1 MSLPVIKKNRKGF
14 TLIELLVA
22 MLVLSIG
29 LMAMLDGLA
38 NYMKINMDN
47 QMRNEAMRIAES
59 TLETLRNARFSDVQ
73 GHSVAISSPEV
84 RRIRNIDVS
93 YTVDWTAR
101 NIIPTGATVA
111 SSIAIQVKVTWS
123 HRNIGHRHD
132 AASIIS
138 TDA

>member
-1 MSLPVIKKNRKGF
+1 VLRHAIKNRKGF

-38 NYMKINMDN
+38 NYVRINIDN
-47 QMRNEAMRIAES
+47 QMRNEAMRIAEA
-59 TLETLRNARFSDVQ
+59 TLETLRNAGFSDVQ
-73 GHSVAISSPEV
+73 TGAVVITSPEQRRFRNIPISFAVSWTRQNISSSSVAIQ
-84 RRIRNIDVS
+84 VS
-93 YTVDWTAR
+93 
-101 NIIPTGATVA
+101 
-111 SSIAIQVKVTWS
+111 VTWS
-123 HRNIGHRHD
+123 HRSVSHRHD

>member
-1 MSLPVIKKNRKGF
+1 MLRHAIKNRKGF

-38 NYMKINMDN
+38 NYVRINIDN
-47 QMRNEAMRIAES
+47 QMRNEAMRIAEA
-59 TLETLRNARFSDVQ
+59 TLETLRNAGFSDVQ
-73 GHSVAISSPEV
+73 TGAVVITSPEQRRFRNIPINFAVSWTRQNISSSSVAIQ
-84 RRIRNIDVS
+84 VS
-93 YTVDWTAR
+93 
-101 NIIPTGATVA
+101 
-111 SSIAIQVKVTWS
+111 VTWS
-123 HRNIGHRHD
+123 HRSVSHRHD

>member
-1 MSLPVIKKNRKGF
+1 MRIRAGRNAKGF

-38 NYMKINMDN
+38 NYMRINIDN
-47 QMRNEAMRIAES
+47 QMRNEAMRIAEA
-59 TLETLRNARFSDVQ
+59 TLETLRNARFGDVQ
-73 GHSVAISSPEV
+73 TGAVVITTPLQRRFRNIPVDFAISWTRQNVSTSSVAI
-84 RRIRNIDVS
+84 
-93 YTVDWTAR
+93 
-101 NIIPTGATVA
+101 
-111 SSIAIQVKVTWS
+111 QVNVTWV
-123 HRNIGHRHD
+123 HRGVGHQHS

>member
-1 MSLPVIKKNRKGF
+1 MRRIAGKNTKGF

-38 NYMKINMDN
+38 NYMRINIEN
-47 QMRNEAMRIAES
+47 QMRNEAMRIAEAS
-59 TLETLRNARFSDVQ
+59 LETLRNATFDQVKN
-73 GHSVAISSPEV
+73 HTIVIASPEQ
-84 RRIRNIDVS
+84 RKIRNFTID
-93 YTVDWTAR
+93 YTVVWTQTR
-101 NIIPTGATVA
+101 ISD
-111 SSIAIQVKVTWS
+111 SSYAIQVSVTWN
-123 HRNIGHRHD
+123 HRNIAHQHD